1 MNIILYLL
9 SIIQYLYQQN
19 CWLINFICRYIP
31 LKQWAFDDSHSP
43 NYQKFRVDQLPKI
56 QIIHHEWDWCL
67 LIPYFEHRYN
77 VKIKPV
83 SRRKECDIPQDCS
96 CPSCSAPQPYL
107 YRNNGKAGQLK
118 CKVCNTNFSPGEN
131 RFAKQFTLR
140 CPHCGKAL
148 AAKKERKHFILHK
161 CVNPK
166 CPYYLHNLKKV
177 DKADRN
183 EDYGKN
189 KYKLHYIYRQFTIDF
204 FRMELSSLPKN
215 AKRILLV
222 EDEKK
227 ILKMFERALK
237 GAGYE
242 VTAVSNSLEAKK
254 LLQEKRFDVVV
265 TDYAMPGMNGGQ
277 LAALIQKMGL
287 ACRVIMITGL
297 VEDQVLEYYRS
308 HLIDM
313 LLVKPLEVQTLI
325 DAIEREEHSS

>member
-1 MNIILYLL
+1 M
-9 SIIQYLYQQN
+9 
-19 CWLINFICRYIP
+19 
-31 LKQWAFDDSHSP
+31 
-43 NYQKFRVDQLPKI
+43 
-56 QIIHHEWDWCL
+56 
-67 LIPYFEHRYN
+67 
-77 VKIKPV
+77 
-83 SRRKECDIPQDCS
+83 
-96 CPSCSAPQPYL
+96 
-107 YRNNGKAGQLK
+107 
-118 CKVCNTNFSPGEN
+118 
-131 RFAKQFTLR
+131 
-140 CPHCGKAL
+140 
-148 AAKKERKHFILHK
+148 
-161 CVNPK
+161 
-166 CPYYLHNLKKV
+166 
-177 DKADRN
+177 
-183 EDYGKN
+183 
-189 KYKLHYIYRQFTIDF
+189 
-204 FRMELSSLPKN
+204 
-215 AKRILLV
+215 